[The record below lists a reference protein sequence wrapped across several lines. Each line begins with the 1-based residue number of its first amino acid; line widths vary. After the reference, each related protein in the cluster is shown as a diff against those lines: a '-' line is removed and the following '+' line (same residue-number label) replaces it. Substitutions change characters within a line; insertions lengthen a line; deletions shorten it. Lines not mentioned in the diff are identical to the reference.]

1 MNADASNADAMN
13 SDAADRLR
21 DWADDYVTGDLSP
34 AAREALERELLASEE
49 TRRFFVSYLEL
60 HAGLA
65 WQFRGADCE
74 LPVLGLVGQVGN
86 LPITT
91 RTDDVSVDP
100 PNPSPLTTA
109 NTGVPGGLQARFA
122 WRGRLSA
129 AAVLGVVVVA
139 AFSWFWLR
147 EPSRAPIAKA
157 EPVFAV
163 VRETLRG
170 SWADGREVRVSEAV
184 GKGPWSLENGLV
196 SFANDDGVELLVEG
210 PAIVEWLSGQRLRLM
225 SGSAVVRM
233 PQGQSGFVV
242 ETAKMRVTD
251 LGTEFGVSVSPN
263 GDERVQVYKGRVR
276 AETAKSGEAQ
286 ELQAG
291 SALRCSADGELVPAA
306 FIEERFTRRMPRTAP
321 ATPGGPLYNRS
332 NLESVEVVRAA
343 SEVSVDGQLA
353 EWNRGAF
360 FRSACEPPYAAMYFV
375 EGGMM
380 YDAAHLYV
388 AAHVGDPEP
397 MRNAAR
403 DGFQFAG
410 GSVIVRLAADRRLGW
425 PLKGTGLPFRP
436 QNPSPELLA
445 DSVNERVT
453 SLILWFD
460 ATSGQAK
467 LDLQHSFE
475 LQRPATVPA
484 GWQGAFQ
491 KNADGLGYTLEY
503 AIPWRLFHCEN
514 DPPRGGDV
522 LGTLWTV
529 HWSDAEGRICFGQL
543 TDVTNQNPRVAAPDS
558 PAAFF
563 LSGPHWGRAV
573 FQPEAAPK

>member
-1 MNADASNADAMN
+1 MKPNEINADI
-13 SDAADRLR
+13 AARLR
-21 DWADDYVTGDLSP
+21 DWADDYVAGKLAP
-34 AAREALERELLASEE
+34 ADREALERQLLASVAA
-49 TRRFFVSYLEL
+49 RRFFVSYLEL

-65 WQFRGADCE
+65 WQFRGADCA
-74 LPVLGLVGQVGN
+74 L
-86 LPITT
+86 
-91 RTDDVSVDP
+91 
-100 PNPSPLTTA
+100 PLTTA
-109 NTGVPGGLQARFA
+109 NAWASDRLQAGSA
-122 WRGRLSA
+122 WRWRLPSA
-129 AAVLGVVVVA
+129 VAALAVLVFAVV
-139 AFSWFWLR
+139 SWSWLR
-147 EPSRAPIAKA
+147 EPPLGPGEND

-163 VRETLRG
+163 VRGTLRG
-170 SWADGREVRVSEAV
+170 RWADGREVRVSENV
-184 GKGPWSLENGLV
+184 GRGPLKLQGGLISLTG
-196 SFANDDGVELLVEG
+196 ADGVELLVEG
-210 PAIVEWLSGQRLRLM
+210 PAIAEWLSDQRLRLT
-225 SGSAVVRM
+225 SGSIVVRM
-233 PQGQSGFVV
+233 PPGQSGFVV
-242 ETAKMRVTD
+242 ETARMRVTD
-251 LGTEFGVSVSPN
+251 LGTEFGVSVGPN
-263 GDERVQVYKGRVR
+263 GDERVQVYDGRVR
-276 AETAKSGEAQ
+276 TETVASGKAQ
-286 ELQAG
+286 ELNAG
-291 SALRCSADGELVPAA
+291 GALQCSADGEFAPAA
-306 FIEERFTRRMPRTAP
+306 FVEERFTRRMPRTAP

-353 EWNRGAF
+353 EWNRDAF
-360 FRSACEPPYAAMYFV
+360 FRSACEPPYSATYFV
-375 EGGMM
+375 QGGLM

-388 AAHVGDPEP
+388 AARVGDPEP

-425 PLKGTGLPFRP
+425 PLKGTGRPFRP
-436 QNPSPELLA
+436 PNASPELLA

-475 LQRPATVPA
+475 LQRPAAVPA

-491 KNADGLGYTLEY
+491 KDADGLGYTLEY
-503 AIPWRLFHCEN
+503 AIPWRLFHCES